1 MSALLVTIDHR
12 GVAEVRLNRPELHNA
27 FDDALIAELTAQ
39 LQQLNDNPAVRAV
52 VLAANGK
59 SFSAGA
65 DLNWMQRMA
74 GYNEAENF
82 ADSRALAALMH
93 TLNGMLVPTVAR
105 VQGPAY
111 GGGVGLVA
119 CCDIAIASDSATFA
133 LTEVKLGL
141 IPAVISPYVIG
152 KIGVSAARRYF
163 LTAERFDAATAKQLG
178 LVYEVVD
185 RDKLDSTIDTLLA
198 TLLANGTHA
207 MAAAKMLIQHVGN
220 QRIDPGLIDETAQRI
235 ARIRA
240 SAEGKDGLRAFL
252 DKRQPGWVKEE

>member
-163 LTAERFDAATAKQLG
+163 LTAERFDATTAKQLG
-178 LVYEVVD
+178 LVHEVVD
-185 RDKLDSTIDTLLA
+185 RDELDSTIETLLT
-198 TLLANGTHA
+198 TLLANGPHA

-220 QRIDPGLIDETAQRI
+220 QRIEPGLIDETAQRI

-252 DKRQPGWVKEE
+252 DKRPPGWVQPS